1 MEKFDGEEASKQIE
15 TPGRIL
21 NFDDCKSA
29 VMSEM
34 KAFDQNIMKNHQSF
48 QICVA
53 KRSISDSIMSR

>member
-34 KAFDQNIMKNHQSF
+34 KAFD
-48 QICVA
+48 
-53 KRSISDSIMSR
+53 